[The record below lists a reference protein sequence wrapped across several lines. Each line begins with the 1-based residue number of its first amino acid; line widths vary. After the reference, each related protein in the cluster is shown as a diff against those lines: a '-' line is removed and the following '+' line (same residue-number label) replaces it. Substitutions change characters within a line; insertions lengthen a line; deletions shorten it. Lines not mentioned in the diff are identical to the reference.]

1 MTIDSHL
8 LFLTFSSLGYN
19 CFFVI
24 DDIEERVDVIMMRGM
39 CVIGILSTNIFQE
52 EEHIINSADSVCLF
66 SLDWLNVGGG
76 S

>member
-1 MTIDSHL
+1 
-8 LFLTFSSLGYN
+8 
-19 CFFVI
+19 
-24 DDIEERVDVIMMRGM
+24 MMRGM